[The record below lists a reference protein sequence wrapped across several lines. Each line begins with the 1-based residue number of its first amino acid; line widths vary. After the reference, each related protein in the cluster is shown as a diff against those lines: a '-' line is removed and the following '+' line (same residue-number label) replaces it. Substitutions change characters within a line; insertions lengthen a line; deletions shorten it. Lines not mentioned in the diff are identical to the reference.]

1 MTAAS
6 GGTSVVGGVRTTVPR
21 RALEQRL
28 RVANVITRLSAGAG
42 GITLRGALAL
52 DPDRYE
58 TTILAAENGTLL
70 DRAEEAGLEVVRLR
84 HMEIGRG
91 IYPWADS
98 RTYKELASQL
108 AAGRFDIV
116 HTHSA
121 KAGGI
126 GRLAARR
133 VGVPTIV
140 HSFHGFPF
148 HEFQSPVVRLGLR
161 AAERRLARITDY
173 FLTDGTVVA
182 AEAVRLGIA
191 PPERIR
197 AIASPVDEIP
207 LASEAT
213 RREARR
219 LLGVPVDAKVV
230 GTAGRLEGQ
239 KAPLDMVK
247 ALASIGRRDIYV
259 AWAGEGPLR
268 AKVERLIARHGLQDR
283 FLLLG
288 ERRDVPMLLPGFDV
302 FAMSSLFEGLP
313 CAVVEAMTCG
323 VPVVATAVNSVPE
336 IVISGKT
343 GMVVKPG
350 DAASLGRALEYVLDH
365 PGEAARMADAAR
377 AHIGSRFRPEV
388 LGQDLDEAYQ
398 IAVRISAAPVMS
410 TAAAMAAS

>member
-1 MTAAS
+1 
-6 GGTSVVGGVRTTVPR
+6 V
-21 RALEQRL
+21 
-28 RVANVITRLSAGAG
+28 
-42 GITLRGALAL
+42 
-52 DPDRYE
+52 
-58 TTILAAENGTLL
+58 
-70 DRAEEAGLEVVRLR
+70 
-84 HMEIGRG
+84 
-91 IYPWADS
+91 
-98 RTYKELASQL
+98 
-108 AAGRFDIV
+108 
-116 HTHSA
+116 
-121 KAGGI
+121 
-126 GRLAARR
+126 
-133 VGVPTIV
+133 
-140 HSFHGFPF
+140 
-148 HEFQSPVVRLGLR
+148 
-161 AAERRLARITDY
+161 
-173 FLTDGTVVA
+173 
-182 AEAVRLGIA
+182 
-191 PPERIR
+191 
-197 AIASPVDEIP
+197 
-207 LASEAT
+207 SEAT

-268 AKVERLIARHGLQDR
+268 AKVERLIARHELQDR

-288 ERRDVPMLLPGFDV
+288 ERKDVPMLLPGFDV

-398 IAVRISAAPVMS
+398 IAVRVSAVPVMS
-410 TAAAMAAS
+410 TAAAMAVR